1 MVFNIAQFSSQVARH
16 GLAKNNLFFTRITLP
31 PSLSSLEQQMPTR
44 ELSFLCKSATLPSL
58 DLDVIDIRSQGFGK
72 AEKRPTEIRAG
83 ALSLQ
88 FMVDSNFAVMKYFH
102 RWMQSITNY
111 NTYDGHFVKDAYDK
125 YPYEFEYK
133 ENYAAQVE
141 ILVYSGND
149 QDKVYQY
156 KLGNVYPYAIGQVD
170 VSWENQAEVMTLPV
184 GFEYDKIKVDGMSL
198 GQVTDDYS
206 RTNGFLTYLSSINS
220 YTQAINQIE
229 RPRNIQDL
237 INTVTTVN
245 TIYNTL

>member
-1 MVFNIAQFSSQVARH
+1 MVFNIAQFSSQVAKH

-31 PSLSSLEQQMPTR
+31 ASLSDLEQQMPTR

-83 ALSLQ
+83 SLTLQ

-111 NTYDGHFVKDAYDK
+111 NSYDGHFVKDAYDK

-149 QDKVYQY
+149 ADKVYLY
-156 KLGNVYPYAIGQVD
+156 KLGNVYPFNIGQVD
-170 VSWENQAEVMTLPV
+170 VSWENQAEVMVLPI

-220 YTQAINQIE
+220 YAQAINQIE